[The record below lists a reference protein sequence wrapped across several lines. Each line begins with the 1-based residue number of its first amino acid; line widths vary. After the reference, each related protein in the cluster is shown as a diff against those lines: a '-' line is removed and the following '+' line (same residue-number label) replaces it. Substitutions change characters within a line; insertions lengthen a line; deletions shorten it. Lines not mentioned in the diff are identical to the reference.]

1 MVLWFGGRESIFL
14 FSHTDEFCGNP
25 KVAREPGL
33 ACGIPETPRWV
44 YDRTRSAREG
54 SRDHRRVG
62 KMKKVV
68 KRRGVG
74 VLVFAGEIF
83 FWRYRVASFRP
94 GLGAVGIGVDLENSR
109 WVDRSR
115 VGTSLG

>member
-14 FSHTDEFCGNP
+14 FSHTNEFCGNS

-33 ACGIPETPRWV
+33 ACGHLRTPRWV
-44 YDRTRSAREG
+44 YERTHPAREG
-54 SRDHRRVG
+54 SKGNRRVG

-74 VLVFAGEIF
+74 VLVFSVEIF
-83 FWRYRVASFRP
+83 FWRCRVASF
-94 GLGAVGIGVDLENSR
+94 
-109 WVDRSR
+109 
-115 VGTSLG
+115 